1 MLWLSNIAEGILLII
16 TYFAIQEVCGQ
27 PLHRVLSEGGVP
39 GDHHHSVGISFDSGW
54 KQHFNPIFKGD
65 LIATQ
70 YSRICAPVILMLKN
84 SDENTLKSEA
94 FTDPTNR

>member
-16 TYFAIQEVCGQ
+16 TYFVIQEVCGK

-54 KQHFNPIFKGD
+54 KQHFNAAIF
-65 LIATQ
+65 
-70 YSRICAPVILMLKN
+70 ILK
-84 SDENTLKSEA
+84 SSGENTLKSEA